1 MPRFYF
7 DTTDTGQATLD
18 DEGLDLSTIEEAR
31 HMALRALADLANDE
45 LPNVDRRDFT
55 ITVRDDTGKALL
67 TAILSLRLE
76 WLA

>member
-7 DTTDTGQATLD
+7 DTADTGQTTLD

-31 HMALRALADLANDE
+31 HMALRALADLAKDE
-45 LPNVDRRDFT
+45 LPNVERRDFT

-67 TAILSLRLE
+67 AAILSLRLE